1 MNSKQTRVLT
11 TILLWATVLGM
22 IVYMVLMGS
31 GVKKPV
37 ELTLKDFLTLVEED
51 KVAAVKEEL
60 GSGLFYG
67 LRTGSTYQPKDL
79 PGKADFYFSA
89 SEEDFNRDLSLLLA
103 KKTGASPDS
112 ISTSDYPF
120 VYSVSQPKGENFLK
134 EMLPYLFMGALV
146 LLIMWWFMRQQGNS
160 NRQMAEFSKARAR
173 EMSGSK
179 NPVTFKDVA
188 GADEEKAELQEIVEF
203 LRAPQRFTE
212 VGARIPKGVLLVG
225 PPGTGKTLLAK
236 AVAGEAGVPFYS
248 ISGSDFVELF
258 VGVGAS
264 RVRDLFNTA
273 KRSAPAIIFI
283 DEIDAVGRHRGSG
296 LGGGHDER
304 EQTLNQ
310 MLVEMDGF
318 SHNQGI
324 IVMAATNRPD
334 ILDPALLRP
343 GRFDRRITVGY
354 PDVGGREDI
363 LKVHARNKKFEDNV
377 DMKVLARRTPGFTGA
392 DLENLLNEAAIL
404 AGRARRKKISMQD
417 LEESITRVMMGPE
430 KKSRIIS
437 EEDRRYTAYHES
449 GHAILAI
456 ELPKCDK
463 VHEVSIISRGMAAG
477 YTMTMP
483 KDDLDH
489 VTKRRLED
497 YICMC
502 MGGRVAEE
510 LVFGDISAGA
520 SQDLK
525 NSTQTARRMVS
536 QYGMSQDLGPVFY
549 GGDAEVFIG
558 RDLGHSKDY
567 SEEIAGRIDEEVHR
581 EITEQYER
589 ARTILSREREALDRV
604 SALLLKYER
613 VTGEE
618 FERVYR
624 GEDMDAVMASA
635 ASKAETAPNS
645 EEIAEASGA
654 EGTQENK

>member
-11 TILLWATVLGM
+11 TILLWAMVLGM
-22 IVYMVLMGS
+22 ILYMVLMGG

-273 KRSAPAIIFI
+273 KCSAPAIIFI

-354 PDVGGREDI
+354 PDVGGREAI

-635 ASKAETAPNS
+635 ASKAETVPNS
-645 EEIAEASGA
+645 EKTAEASDA

>member
-11 TILLWATVLGM
+11 TILLWAMVLGM

-624 GEDMDAVMASA
+624 GEDMDAVMAST
-635 ASKAETAPNS
+635 ASKAETAPSS
-645 EEIAEASGA
+645 EETAEASGA

>member
-11 TILLWATVLGM
+11 TILLWAMVLGM

-103 KKTGASPDS
+103 KKTGVSPDS

-354 PDVGGREDI
+354 PDVGGREAI

-404 AGRARRKKISMQD
+404 AGRARRKKISMQE

-645 EEIAEASGA
+645 EKTAEASGA

>member
-1 MNSKQTRVLT
+1 MNEKRIRSVIPML
-11 TILLWATVLGM
+11 ILLVL
-22 IVYMVLMGS
+22 I
-31 GVKKPV
+31 
-37 ELTLKDFLTLVEED
+37 FF
-51 KVAAVKEEL
+51 L
-60 GSGLFYG
+60 GSWL
-67 LRTGSTYQPKDL
+67 LRFLQPQ
-79 PGKADFYFSA
+79 G
-89 SEEDFNRDLSLLLA
+89 
-103 KKTGASPDS
+103 
-112 ISTSDYPF
+112 
-120 VYSVSQPKGENFLK
+120 
-134 EMLPYLFMGALV
+134 LPYSQVLEQFQEENVSSFTVKDGVLEMTLHEPLNGAYDAIAYLDDTDAFRQDTAEMV
-146 LLIMWWFMRQQGNS
+146 RQQREKGTLTGYDFQPDTQTNVLERSIPYFLAGLALILVWMFLSSRSNAGGNGL
-160 NRQMAEFSKARAR
+160 AGFTRAR
-173 EMSGSK
+173 TSLGSAGK
-179 NPVTFKDVA
+179 PVTFDDVA
-188 GADEEKAELQEIVEF
+188 GADEEKAELQEIVDF
-203 LRAPQRFTE
+203 LRDPDRFNQM
-212 VGARIPKGVLLVG
+212 GAKVPKGVLLVG

-354 PDVGGREDI
+354 PDVGGREAI

-404 AGRARRKKISMQD
+404 AGRARRKKISMQE

-635 ASKAETAPNS
+635 ASKAETAPSS
-645 EEIAEASGA
+645 EKTAEASGA

>member
-11 TILLWATVLGM
+11 TILLWAMVLGM
-22 IVYMVLMGS
+22 ILYMVLMGS

-354 PDVGGREDI
+354 PDVGGREAI

-654 EGTQENK
+654 EGMQENK

>member
-11 TILLWATVLGM
+11 TILLWAMVLGM

-103 KKTGASPDS
+103 KKTGVSPDS

-354 PDVGGREDI
+354 PDVGGREAI

-635 ASKAETAPNS
+635 ASKAETAPSS
-645 EEIAEASGA
+645 EETAEASGA

>member
-11 TILLWATVLGM
+11 TILLWAMVLGM

-404 AGRARRKKISMQD
+404 AGRARRKKISMQE

-624 GEDMDAVMASA
+624 GEDMDAVMAST

>member
-1 MNSKQTRVLT
+1 MNSKQTRVLA
-11 TILLWATVLGM
+11 TILLWAMVLGM

-354 PDVGGREDI
+354 PDVGGREAI

-449 GHAILAI
+449 GHSILAI

-635 ASKAETAPNS
+635 TSKAETAPSS
-645 EEIAEASGA
+645 EETAEASGA

>member
-11 TILLWATVLGM
+11 TILLWGMVLGM

-79 PGKADFYFSA
+79 PGKADFYSSA

-283 DEIDAVGRHRGSG
+283 AEIDAVGRHRGSG

-354 PDVGGREDI
+354 PDVGGREAI

-635 ASKAETAPNS
+635 ASKAETASNS
-645 EEIAEASGA
+645 EKTAEASGA

>member
-11 TILLWATVLGM
+11 TILLWGMVLGM

-354 PDVGGREDI
+354 PDVGGREAI

-392 DLENLLNEAAIL
+392 DLETLLNEAAIL

-549 GGDAEVFIG
+549 GGGAEVFIG

-635 ASKAETAPNS
+635 ASKAETASNS
-645 EEIAEASGA
+645 EETAEASGA

>member
-11 TILLWATVLGM
+11 TILLWAMVLGM

-103 KKTGASPDS
+103 KKTGVSPDS

-354 PDVGGREDI
+354 PDVGGREAI

-449 GHAILAI
+449 GHSILAI

-477 YTMTMP
+477 YTMTRP
-483 KDDLDH
+483 KVDLDH

-635 ASKAETAPNS
+635 ASKAETAPSS
-645 EEIAEASGA
+645 EETAEASGA

>member
-654 EGTQENK
+654 EGMQENK

>member
-11 TILLWATVLGM
+11 TILLWAMVLGM
-22 IVYMVLMGS
+22 IVYMVLMGG

-67 LRTGSTYQPKDL
+67 LRTSSTYQPKDL

-103 KKTGASPDS
+103 KKTGVSPDS

-120 VYSVSQPKGENFLK
+120 VYSVSQPKGESFLK

-146 LLIMWWFMRQQGNS
+146 MLIMWWFMRQQGNS

-354 PDVGGREDI
+354 PDVGGREAI

-449 GHAILAI
+449 GHSILAI

-635 ASKAETAPNS
+635 ASKAETAPSS
-645 EEIAEASGA
+645 EETAEASGA

>member
-37 ELTLKDFLTLVEED
+37 ELTLKGFLTLVEED

>member
-11 TILLWATVLGM
+11 TILLWAMVLGM

-354 PDVGGREDI
+354 PDVGGREAI

-635 ASKAETAPNS
+635 ASKAETAPSS
-645 EEIAEASGA
+645 EETAEASGA

>member
-11 TILLWATVLGM
+11 TILLWAMVLGM
-22 IVYMVLMGS
+22 ILYMVLMG
-31 GVKKPV
+31 GGEKKPV

-354 PDVGGREDI
+354 PDVGGREAI

-635 ASKAETAPNS
+635 ASKAETAPNN

>member
-11 TILLWATVLGM
+11 TILLWGMVLGM

-354 PDVGGREDI
+354 PDVGGREAI
-363 LKVHARNKKFEDNV
+363 LKVHTRNKKFEDNV

-635 ASKAETAPNS
+635 ASKAETAPSS
-645 EEIAEASGA
+645 EETAEASGA

>member
-11 TILLWATVLGM
+11 TILLWAMVLG
-22 IVYMVLMGS
+22 IILYMVLMGG

-354 PDVGGREDI
+354 PDVGGREAI

-502 MGGRVAEE
+502 MGGRVSEE

-635 ASKAETAPNS
+635 ASKAETAPSS
-645 EEIAEASGA
+645 EETAEASGA

>member
-11 TILLWATVLGM
+11 TILLWAMVLGM
-22 IVYMVLMGS
+22 ILYMVLMGG

-103 KKTGASPDS
+103 KKTRASPDS

-354 PDVGGREDI
+354 PDVGGREAI

-635 ASKAETAPNS
+635 ASKAETAPSS
-645 EEIAEASGA
+645 EETAEASGA
-654 EGTQENK
+654 EGMQENK

>member
-11 TILLWATVLGM
+11 TILLWAMVLGM

-354 PDVGGREDI
+354 PDVGGREAI

-404 AGRARRKKISMQD
+404 AGRARRKKISMQE

-635 ASKAETAPNS
+635 ASKAETAPSS
-645 EEIAEASGA
+645 EETAEASGA

>member
-11 TILLWATVLGM
+11 TILLWAMVLGM

-31 GVKKPV
+31 GVKKPE

-377 DMKVLARRTPGFTGA
+377 NMKVLARRTPGFTGA

-404 AGRARRKKISMQD
+404 AGRARRKKISMQE

>member
-11 TILLWATVLGM
+11 TILLWAMVLGM
-22 IVYMVLMGS
+22 ILYMVLMGS

-103 KKTGASPDS
+103 KKTGVSPDS

-354 PDVGGREDI
+354 PDVGGREAI
-363 LKVHARNKKFEDNV
+363 LKVHTRNKKFEDNV

-645 EEIAEASGA
+645 EETAEASGA

>member
-11 TILLWATVLGM
+11 TILLWAMVLGM

-103 KKTGASPDS
+103 KKMGASPDS

-120 VYSVSQPKGENFLK
+120 VYSVSQPKGESFLK
-134 EMLPYLFMGALV
+134 EMLPYVFMGALV
-146 LLIMWWFMRQQGNS
+146 MLIMWWFMRQQGNS

-354 PDVGGREDI
+354 PDVGGREAI

-449 GHAILAI
+449 GHSILAI

-635 ASKAETAPNS
+635 ASKAETAPSS
-645 EEIAEASGA
+645 EETAEASGA

>member
-11 TILLWATVLGM
+11 TILLWAMVLGM
-22 IVYMVLMGS
+22 ILYMVLMGG

-354 PDVGGREDI
+354 PDVGGREAI

-635 ASKAETAPNS
+635 ASKAETAPSS
-645 EEIAEASGA
+645 EETAEASGA

>member
-624 GEDMDAVMASA
+624 GEDAVMASA

>member
-11 TILLWATVLGM
+11 TILLWAMVLGM
-22 IVYMVLMGS
+22 IVYMVLMG
-31 GVKKPV
+31 GGAKKPV

-120 VYSVSQPKGENFLK
+120 VYSVSQPKGESFLK

-146 LLIMWWFMRQQGNS
+146 MLIMWWFMRQQGNS

-354 PDVGGREDI
+354 PDVGGREAI

-645 EEIAEASGA
+645 EETAEVSGA

>member
-11 TILLWATVLGM
+11 TILLWAMVLGM
-22 IVYMVLMGS
+22 ILYMVLMGG

-354 PDVGGREDI
+354 PDVGGREAI

-635 ASKAETAPNS
+635 ASKAETAPNN

>member
-11 TILLWATVLGM
+11 TILLWAMVLGM

-354 PDVGGREDI
+354 PDVGGREAI

-377 DMKVLARRTPGFTGA
+377 NMKVLARRTPGFTGA

-404 AGRARRKKISMQD
+404 AGRARRKKISMQE

>member
-11 TILLWATVLGM
+11 TILLWAMVLGM

-103 KKTGASPDS
+103 KKTGVSPDS

-354 PDVGGREDI
+354 PDVGGREAI
-363 LKVHARNKKFEDNV
+363 LKVHTRNKKFEDNV

-635 ASKAETAPNS
+635 ASKAETAPSS
-645 EEIAEASGA
+645 EETAEASGA

>member
-483 KDDLDH
+483 KDNLDH

>member
-1 MNSKQTRVLT
+1 LNSKQTRVLT
-11 TILLWATVLGM
+11 TILLWAMVLGM
-22 IVYMVLMGS
+22 ILYMVLMGS

-354 PDVGGREDI
+354 PDVGGREAI

-654 EGTQENK
+654 EGMQENK

>member
-11 TILLWATVLGM
+11 TILLWAMVLGM

-103 KKTGASPDS
+103 KKTGVSPDS

-354 PDVGGREDI
+354 PDVGGREAI

-624 GEDMDAVMASA
+624 GEDMDAVMAST
-635 ASKAETAPNS
+635 ASKAETAPSS
-645 EEIAEASGA
+645 EETAEASGA

>member
-11 TILLWATVLGM
+11 TILLWAMVLGM

-67 LRTGSTYQPKDL
+67 LRTDSTYQPKDL

-354 PDVGGREDI
+354 PDVGGREAI

-463 VHEVSIISRGMAAG
+463 VREVSIISRGMAAG

-654 EGTQENK
+654 EGMQENK

>member
-11 TILLWATVLGM
+11 TILLWGMVLGM

-354 PDVGGREDI
+354 PDVGGREAI

-502 MGGRVAEE
+502 MGGCVAEE

-635 ASKAETAPNS
+635 ASKAETASNS
-645 EEIAEASGA
+645 EETAEASGA

>member
-1 MNSKQTRVLT
+1 M
-11 TILLWATVLGM
+11 VLGM

-354 PDVGGREDI
+354 PDVGGREAI

-463 VHEVSIISRGMAAG
+463 VHKVSIISRGMAAG

-635 ASKAETAPNS
+635 ASKAETASNS
-645 EEIAEASGA
+645 EETADASGA

>member
-11 TILLWATVLGM
+11 TILLWAMVLGM

-354 PDVGGREDI
+354 PDVGGREAI

-404 AGRARRKKISMQD
+404 AGRARSKKISMQE

-635 ASKAETAPNS
+635 ASKAETAPSS
-645 EEIAEASGA
+645 EETAEASGA

>member
-11 TILLWATVLGM
+11 TILLWAMVLGM

-60 GSGLFYG
+60 GSGLF
-67 LRTGSTYQPKDL
+67 TGSTYQPKDL

-103 KKTGASPDS
+103 KKTGVSPDS

-354 PDVGGREDI
+354 PDVGGREAI

-624 GEDMDAVMASA
+624 GEDMDAVMAST
-635 ASKAETAPNS
+635 ASKAETAPSS
-645 EEIAEASGA
+645 EETAEASGA

>member
-11 TILLWATVLGM
+11 TILLWAMVLGM

-37 ELTLKDFLTLVEED
+37 ELTLKDFLTLVEEN